1 MRRIRMEKKSNG
13 NWFDATYPMVVEW
26 STVLWWIHVKWF
38 PYSWNKNSHCWCWN
52 EKHIYS
58 LFAWLIKIRTSRVS
72 AVNWK
77 DGTMQKKNVL
87 LHGSNMHK
95 NIKCRFNMIHI
106 RRILTSMEFR
116 PIFLHF
122 ASLLFSREREIIL
135 HFIIESF
142 RYGVNMMCSFP

>member
-38 PYSWNKNSHCWCWN
+38 PYSWNKNSHCWCWS

-58 LFAWLIKIRTSRVS
+58 LLCL
-72 AVNWK
+72 VNQNPHQQGECGK
-77 DGTMQKKNVL
+77 LKRRHNAKKNVL